1 MNNSVFGKTMENVR
15 NYRDVKLVT
24 TDKRRKWLVSEPN
37 YHTHKKISE
46 HLMEIEMQKTKVKM
60 TKRIYLDMSI
70 LDISKILMY
79 EFWYDYIKPKYGD
92 RAKLCYMDTDSFV
105 ISKLKVFIK
114 ILQMMLKSGLI
125 HLTLI
130 EIIKDL
136 FS

>member
-1 MNNSVFGKTMENVR
+1 MKT
-15 NYRDVKLVT
+15 
-24 TDKRRKWLVSEPN
+24 
-37 YHTHKKISE
+37 I
-46 HLMEIEMQKTKVKM
+46 KVKM
-60 TKRIYLDMSI
+60 NKPVYLAISM
-70 LDISKILMY
+70 LDISKTLMY